1 MNSMTGFG
9 EGAAQGKRVKVSV
22 QIRTI
27 NHRHADIHLR
37 VPKLY
42 LSLEEEI
49 REAVRKAINRG
60 RIDVYVERVPLKG
73 REVRLEVDEDLMAQY
88 CEALRRIKR
97 RFGLGGDID
106 LQLLPRLPDLF
117 VFKEPESVE
126 LNEKR
131 LAVRALDLALKALV
145 RSRSREG
152 RNLKQ
157 DIVVQIRQLKA
168 ASKQLLE
175 MSKHIDARLREM
187 SKEQGSNTREG
198 AESGSGTFKG
208 SINEEVVRLGSHVGM
223 LSGLAQ
229 EREPIGKKI
238 DFLLQEVQRE
248 LTTIGAK
255 APELKVIRLVLGGK
269 ESLEKIREQVQN
281 VE

>member
-9 EGAAQGKRVKVSV
+9 EGTAQGRQVKVTV

-49 REAVRKAINRG
+49 RELVRKRINRG
-60 RIDVYVERVPLKG
+60 RIDVYVDRVPLKG
-73 REVRLEVDEDLMAQY
+73 REVRLEIDENLMEQY
-88 CEALRRIKR
+88 CQALRRIKK
-97 RFGLGGDID
+97 RFALGGEID

-117 VFKEPESVE
+117 VFKEPERVE
-126 LNEKR
+126 TNEKR
-131 LAVRALDLALKALV
+131 LAQRALDVALKSLV

-157 DIVVQIRQLKA
+157 DIVTQIRQLNSV
-168 ASKQLLE
+168 SKQLLQLAGQ
-175 MSKHIDARLREM
+175 IDTVLRET
-187 SKEQGSNTREG
+187 SAATTVKDGVD
-198 AESGSGTFKG
+198 SGSSTFKG
-208 SINEEVVRLGSHVGM
+208 SINEEVVRLKSHVEM
-223 LSGLAQ
+223 LSGLAR

-255 APELKVIRLVLGGK
+255 APELKVVRLVLAGK
-269 ESLEKIREQVQN
+269 QGLEKIREQVQN

>member
-1 MNSMTGFG
+1 MTGFG
-9 EGAAQGKRVKVSV
+9 EGAAQSKRVKVTV

-42 LSLEEEI
+42 LSLEEEF
-49 REAVRKAINRG
+49 RDAVRKAINRG
-60 RIDVYVERVPLKG
+60 RIDVYVERIPLKG
-73 REVRLEVDEDLMAQY
+73 RGVRLEVDEGLMAQY
-88 CEALRRIKR
+88 CEALRRIKQ
-97 RFGLGGDID
+97 RFGLDGDID

-117 VFKEPESVE
+117 VFKEPENVE
-126 LNEKR
+126 ANEKR
-131 LAVRALDLALKALV
+131 LAVRALDLALKGLV

-157 DIVVQIRQLKA
+157 DIVVQIRQLKG
-168 ASKQLLE
+168 ASKQL
-175 MSKHIDARLREM
+175 SDFSSYIDTRLRET
-187 SKEQGSNTREG
+187 SKDQGPHTARDG
-198 AESGSGTFKG
+198 AESGSNAFKG
-208 SINEEVVRLGSHVGM
+208 SINEEVVRLRSHIEA
-223 LSGLAQ
+223 LTGLAR

-255 APELKVIRLVLGGK
+255 APELKVVRLVLAGK

>member
-9 EGAAQGKRVKVSV
+9 EGTAQGRQVKVTV

-49 REAVRKAINRG
+49 RELVRKRINRG
-60 RIDVYVERVPLKG
+60 RIDVYVDRIALKG
-73 REVRLEVDEDLMAQY
+73 REVRLEIDEGLMEQY
-88 CEALRRIKR
+88 CQALRRIKK
-97 RFGLGGDID
+97 RFALGGEID

-117 VFKEPESVE
+117 VFKEPERVE
-126 LNEKR
+126 TNEKR
-131 LAVRALDLALKALV
+131 LAQRALDEALKSLV

-152 RNLKQ
+152 RNLKR
-157 DIVVQIRQLKA
+157 DIVTQIRQLNSV
-168 ASKQLLE
+168 SKQLLQLAG
-175 MSKHIDARLREM
+175 HIDTVLRET
-187 SKEQGSNTREG
+187 STASTVKDG
-198 AESGSGTFKG
+198 AESGSNTFKG
-208 SINEEVVRLGSHVGM
+208 SINEEVVRLKSHVEM
-223 LSGLAQ
+223 LSGLAR

-255 APELKVIRLVLGGK
+255 APELKVVRLVLAGK
-269 ESLEKIREQVQN
+269 EGLEKIREQVQN